1 MAHGPVSH
9 TFDLKKTDKILNRS
23 EFVKLSEQGKKIQDH
38 YFVVLFMPGISP
50 CSRMGITV
58 SRRVGNAVERN
69 RLKRLIRE
77 WFRMNKSSGDKI
89 YDVNIIAKK
98 TAAGLTCRQ
107 VVESLEKLFNRLRG
121 VRH

>member
-1 MAHGPVSH
+1 MADGQVSH
-9 TFDLKKTDKILNRS
+9 TFDLKKTDKILDRS
-23 EFVKLSEQGKKIQDH
+23 EFVKLSKHGKKVQDH
-38 YFVVLFMPGISP
+38 YFVVLFMTGISP

-77 WFRMNKSSGDKI
+77 WFRMNKSSAGKI

-98 TAAGLTCRQ
+98 TAAGLTYRQ
-107 VVESLEKLFNRLRG
+107 VVESLEKLFDRLRG